1 MKCCI
6 CLRMLFCMTMP
17 KCLHK
22 CMTLQFV
29 TSKCS
34 LKVRFPQTSVEKEA
48 WAVMRQ
54 SAFHWSVP
62 AESFYIYVT
71 ITMKCCHLS
80 ISRDHRLFK
89 SIFTNVIINSVSLL
103 ERGLGGGVGGCVS
116 FFPLKA
122 GLHYWLQKRKCN
134 LVPILWLSV
143 CKLSWFPSSVSA
155 VRDLHSLVPHPQN
168 VLEVNG
174 SHGLMYLQMGII
186 VC

>member
-1 MKCCI
+1 MFENPG
-6 CLRMLFCMTMP
+6 LYDMP
-17 KCLHK
+17 ICLHK

-62 AESFYIYVT
+62 AESFCIYVT
-71 ITMKCCHLS
+71 ITMKYCHLS

-103 ERGLGGGVGGCVS
+103 ERGLLGGVS

-134 LVPILWLSV
+134 LVPVLWLSANWAHFHLLFQQSGIYILWDHIH
-143 CKLSWFPSSVSA
+143 K
-155 VRDLHSLVPHPQN
+155 
-168 VLEVNG
+168 
-174 SHGLMYLQMGII
+174 MYLKWMDLM
-186 VC
+186 V